1 MNDLEIEFSIVW
13 VVSYKTG
20 EQIFKLKQMSL
31 FFNQNNSDFN
41 LCESITWEN
50 DFFNQIIWHTLH
62 SFTDNIVSIFS
73 KLFNETIT

>member
-50 DFFNQIIWHTLH
+50 DLFNQIIWQTLH
-62 SFTDNIVSIFS
+62 SFTDNIISIFN